1 MTGDITLA
9 GASQALAAQAAIF
22 EALLL
27 LASAGHKAV
36 KWTHLLSVVRQFGGV
51 PDSLSAAALSAVI
64 AAELTAAAL
73 LVMPAD
79 RAAGGLLATVLW
91 TLYLAL
97 IVRAVLAGR
106 RDLDCGCS
114 FGSRAPA
121 LGFPQIARNSVLALL
136 AAGIAWESARS
147 ASVPAEASQVLG
159 GFALLALYGAMDQVM
174 TSRPLRTGQAS

>member
-1 MTGDITLA
+1 LTGDVAA
-9 GASQALAAQAAIF
+9 GAVQALAAQGAIF

-36 KWTHLLSVVRQFGGV
+36 NWKHLQRVVRQFGGV
-51 PDSLSAAALSAVI
+51 PRSLSAAALSAVI
-64 AAELTAAAL
+64 AAELGAAAL

-79 RAAGGLLATVLW
+79 RAAGGLLATVIW

-97 IVRAVLAGR
+97 IARAVLKGR

-121 LGFPQIARNSVLALL
+121 LGFPQIARNSLLALL
-136 AAGIAWESARS
+136 AAGIAWESATS
-147 ASVPAEASQVLG
+147 ASVPAQASQVLG
-159 GFALLALYGAMDQVM
+159 GLSLLALYGAMDQVM
-174 TSRPLRTGQAS
+174 ALRPLRTGQTS